1 MLKRI
6 ANILFALAFAAFA
19 YLNLNDPD
27 PIPWVLAYGSVA
39 VLFALAV
46 FGRADRR
53 VSGWLCVALT
63 VWMLTMAPG
72 MMDWLDSD
80 MPSIVDE
87 MKATA
92 PYIEVVREFLGLMI
106 AVWALV
112 FLTFSTP
119 KVARLF

>member
-6 ANILFALAFAAFA
+6 ANILLALLFAVFA

-53 VSGWLCVALT
+53 VSGWLCLALGI
-63 VWMLTMAPG
+63 WMLTMMPG
-72 MMDWLDSD
+72 MSDWIDAD
-80 MPSIVDE
+80 MPSITEE
-87 MKATA
+87 MEATA
-92 PYIEVVREFLGLMI
+92 PHIEVVREFLGLCI
-106 AVWALV
+106 AFWALV

-119 KVARLF
+119 KVARIG